1 MRLLVIED
9 DEVIGSFVEKGL
21 RQAGYVVDRVLD
33 AESGLDLMEVN
44 KYDLLI
50 LDLMLPGID
59 GLTLIEKVRE
69 TGDATPVLILSA
81 RKSID
86 DRVKG
91 LQKGG
96 DDYLTKPFSFS
107 EMIAR
112 VQALLRRSG
121 MKQKGSTELKVA
133 DLTMNLLTR
142 GISRGD
148 ERIELNMREFSLLE
162 YMIRNEGMV
171 LSKTMILE
179 HVWDYHFDPQTNV
192 VDVLIHRLRNKIDRN
207 FDKKLIHTVRGVGY
221 VLRE

>member
-133 DLTMNLLTR
+133 DLTN
-142 GISRGD
+142 
-148 ERIELNMREFSLLE
+148 
-162 YMIRNEGMV
+162 
-171 LSKTMILE
+171 
-179 HVWDYHFDPQTNV
+179 
-192 VDVLIHRLRNKIDRN
+192 N
-207 FDKKLIHTVRGVGY
+207 FPIFNTICA
-221 VLRE
+221 